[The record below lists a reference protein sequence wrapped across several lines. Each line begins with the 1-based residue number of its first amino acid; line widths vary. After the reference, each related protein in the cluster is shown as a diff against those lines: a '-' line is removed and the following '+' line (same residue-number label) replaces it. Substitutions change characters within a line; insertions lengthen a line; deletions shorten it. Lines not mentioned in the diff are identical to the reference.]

1 MARRTIHIALIAV
14 WSFGSAGCVA
24 VQQETGDRVQLG
36 GPAKEPPPAAV
47 DAFDSALLAFAE
59 LDARRQFSR
68 EKCTRVAEAFLQ
80 ADALSGAG
88 LPDARYDA
96 GLAYRR
102 CGMHAEARRAFESVL
117 ALSPHHGPARVEL
130 ALDDLSRS
138 GRVDEAI
145 QTLDDVVKRARYQ
158 DAPALVKLA
167 SLRMQRNLARP
178 NAEDAEAA
186 LKDVQRALAVDDA
199 FMPAYN
205 ELAIMHLQRARAEL
219 GKVTTPALALASD
232 VEAGR
237 RTQSL
242 DMAALVASQGLAKNA
257 SYAPLHNTA
266 GLVAVELGE
275 LHTAVESFDRAR
287 KLSPSLLEASHN
299 YAALSLMTRSFDR
312 AERAYRDVLAV
323 APNDYEAHLGLSLAL
338 RAQATS
344 PADAARLD
352 AAERSLERAMKL
364 APERPEAYFNRA
376 ILTAE
381 LRAKTTDPN
390 ASLRMIERAACEL
403 NRFTARARDKSQY
416 ASALK
421 RADERRRDMTDVLSF
436 IHESRTDASRPLP
449 VPLECR

>member
-1 MARRTIHIALIAV
+1 MARRVVHMALLAV

-24 VQQETGDRVQLG
+24 VQQETRERVQLV
-36 GPAKEPPPAAV
+36 GPTNQPPPPALE
-47 DAFDSALLAFAE
+47 AFDRALLAFTA
-59 LDARRQFSR
+59 LDARGRFSR
-68 EKCTRVAEAFLQ
+68 VDCTRVAEAFLQ
-80 ADALSGAG
+80 ADALSGSG

-102 CGMHAEARRAFESVL
+102 CGMRAEARRAFESVL

-130 ALDDLSRS
+130 ALDDLSRT

-158 DAPALVKLA
+158 DASALVKLA
-167 SLRMQRNLARP
+167 SLRMQRNLVRP
-178 NAEDAEAA
+178 SAEDAEAA

-205 ELAIMHLQRARAEL
+205 ELALLHLQRARAEL
-219 GKVTTPALALASD
+219 GKVTTPAMALASD

-237 RTQSL
+237 RTHSL

-287 KLSPSLLEASHN
+287 KLRPSLLEASHN
-299 YAALSLMTRSFDR
+299 YAALSLMTRSFER

-344 PADAARLD
+344 SGDTARLD

-381 LRAKTTDPN
+381 LRAKTTDAN
-390 ASLRMIERAACEL
+390 TSLRMIERAVCEL
-403 NRFTARARDKSQY
+403 NRFTARARDESRY

-421 RADERRRDMTDVLSF
+421 RAEERRRDMTDALLF
-436 IHESRTDASRPLP
+436 IREGGTEASPPLP

>member
-1 MARRTIHIALIAV
+1 MARRVVHMALLAV

-24 VQQETGDRVQLG
+24 VQQEMGDRVQLA
-36 GPAKEPPPAAV
+36 GPTNQPPPPALQ
-47 DAFDSALLAFAE
+47 AFESALVAFTA
-59 LDARRQFSR
+59 LGAREQLSRQD
-68 EKCTRVAEAFLQ
+68 CTRVADAFLQ
-80 ADALSGAG
+80 ADALSGSG

-102 CGMHAEARRAFESVL
+102 CGMRAEARRAFESVL

-145 QTLDDVVKRARYQ
+145 ETLDDVVKRARYQ

-186 LKDVQRALAVDDA
+186 LKDVQRALAVDDG

-205 ELAIMHLQRARAEL
+205 ELALMHLQRARAEL
-219 GKVTTPALALASD
+219 GKVATPAMSLASD

-237 RTQSL
+237 RTHSL
-242 DMAALVASQGLAKNA
+242 DMAGLVASQGLAKNA

-287 KLSPSLLEASHN
+287 KLNPSLLEASHN
-299 YAALSLMTRSFDR
+299 YAALSLMTRSFER
-312 AERAYRDVLAV
+312 AERAYRDVLAI

-344 PADAARLD
+344 SGDTARLD

-381 LRAKTTDPN
+381 LRAKTTDAN
-390 ASLRMIERAACEL
+390 TSLRMIERAVCEL

-421 RADERRRDMTDVLSF
+421 RAEERRRDMSDVLLF
-436 IHESRTDASRPLP
+436 IGDGRTDASRPLP